1 VRNLLG
7 VLTQLKA
14 IEDQAM
20 ALPPEDRERLAS
32 HLFQSL
38 SDEESFSLE
47 WEDEIVRRIESIEKG
62 SSKFRPASD
71 VFAEIDEHYA

>member
-1 VRNLLG
+1 MVMLG
-7 VLTQLKA
+7 QLKA

-38 SDEESFSLE
+38 SDEVSLCAE
-47 WEDEIVRRIESIEKG
+47 REDEIVRRIESLEKG
-62 SSKFRPASD
+62 SAKFRPVRG
-71 VFAEIDEHYA
+71 VFAEIDERYA